1 MAGRTGVRDTNRK
14 ISQLSFIVLDP
25 AFHKPCRRLTRDE
38 NENGWFE
45 PDGSAAYDDTRMI
58 DVSLMEEPKKKG
70 SITYRR
76 WALPFSMFDTNNKMA
91 RMRGNVN
98 AGSKSAKRRVEEV
111 YYKTLNESNVQ
122 ACKTGKWFR
131 VTELQPGQ
139 VEGVP
144 STDVA
149 PSGLVASVFPVQRS
163 RSTSPQCQSW
173 LTNYLCPLQCLRNL
187 ACSMW
192 CSITA
197 NRAEYNSW
205 GSA

>member
-1 MAGRTGVRDTNRK
+1 
-14 ISQLSFIVLDP
+14 
-25 AFHKPCRRLTRDE
+25 
-38 NENGWFE
+38 
-45 PDGSAAYDDTRMI
+45 MI

-149 PSGLVASVFPVQRS
+149 PSGLVASVLIP
-163 RSTSPQCQSW
+163 SP
-173 LTNYLCPLQCLRNL
+173 TKPIYIP
-187 ACSMW
+187 AV
-192 CSITA
+192 SIVA
-197 NRAEYNSW
+197 HELLVS
-205 GSA
+205 SAMSAKFGVFHVVLDHREPRRI